1 MFLFPEC
8 GQLELR
14 HLFTQ
19 PRVQVGPAEVH
30 RLRAAHQ
37 AWVSAQIQGKPDRF
51 QILCFLSICNYLGP
65 ML

>member
-37 AWVSAQIQGKPDRF
+37 AWVSAQIQGKLDRY
-51 QILCFLSICNYLGP
+51 LEKNLKLSLS
-65 ML
+65 L